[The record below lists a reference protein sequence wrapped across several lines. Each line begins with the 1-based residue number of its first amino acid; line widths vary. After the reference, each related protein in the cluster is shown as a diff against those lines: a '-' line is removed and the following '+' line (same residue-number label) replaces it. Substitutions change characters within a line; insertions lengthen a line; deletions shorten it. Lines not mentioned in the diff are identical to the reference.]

1 MLTLCQLEDSRRVT
15 VQHERDVDSTREM
28 LTLCQLEDSRRV
40 TVQHERD
47 VDTLST
53 GRQSEGDSSA

>member
-15 VQHERDVDSTREM
+15 VQP
-28 LTLCQLEDSRRV
+28 
-40 TVQHERD
+40 ERD

-53 GRQSEGDSSA
+53 GRQSEGDSSARERDVDTLSTGRQSEGDSSALERC